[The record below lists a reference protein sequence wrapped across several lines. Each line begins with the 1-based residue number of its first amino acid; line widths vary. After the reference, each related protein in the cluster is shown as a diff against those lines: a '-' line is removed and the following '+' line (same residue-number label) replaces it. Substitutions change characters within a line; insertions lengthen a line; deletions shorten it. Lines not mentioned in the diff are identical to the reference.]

1 MTLRAPNLSHTLN
14 KCLLLLLL
22 FLQATGERSLLDS
35 SRAGLGFRRAAL
47 WQLLPIPPTLELPS
61 PSPIK
66 CCFLSPRELGVSY
79 VLCKIKKDLGESK
92 QNQKSPG
99 RIAVQVAHWLS
110 AELGCSNLN
119 PERERGR
126 GQGRGAS
133 PFPPGRG
140 LRLRPAA
147 LPIHPQSRSQTEPKV
162 PRARSLAHVSPWGER
177 QLPHLPVSHVLG
189 GLGLV
194 ASSLWT
200 SVFLKRELNSIS
212 PRSLQVPPRTLP
224 AVTCFSQI

>member
-1 MTLRAPNLSHTLN
+1 MFAITFIISTSYRRKEPSG
-14 KCLLLLLL
+14 
-22 FLQATGERSLLDS
+22 FLQGRARIPEGCSLAAPPNS
-35 SRAGLGFRRAAL
+35 SYPGASQPLTNQMLLSEPQGAG
-47 WQLLPIPPTLELPS
+47 
-61 PSPIK
+61 
-66 CCFLSPRELGVSY
+66 C
-79 VLCKIKKDLGESK
+79 VLCAL

-119 PERERGR
+119 PEWERGR

-177 QLPHLPVSHVLG
+177 QLPHLPVSHALG

-200 SVFLKRELNSIS
+200 SVFLKRGLNSIS

-224 AVTCFSQI
+224 AVTCLSSDLNLFPPW

>member
-1 MTLRAPNLSHTLN
+1 MFAITFIISTSYRRKEPSG
-14 KCLLLLLL
+14 
-22 FLQATGERSLLDS
+22 FLQGRARIPEGCSLAAPPNS
-35 SRAGLGFRRAAL
+35 SYPGASQPLTNQMLLSEPQGAG
-47 WQLLPIPPTLELPS
+47 
-61 PSPIK
+61 
-66 CCFLSPRELGVSY
+66 C
-79 VLCKIKKDLGESK
+79 VLCAL
-92 QNQKSPG
+92 QNQKRPGQIKAKSKKSWANRSPG
-99 RIAVQVAHWLS
+99 GPL
-110 AELGCSNLN
+110 AERGTGCSNLN

-200 SVFLKRELNSIS
+200 SVFLKRGLNSIS